1 MHDTLLCIR
10 RRATSADKRAAQPLT
25 PAPWQTE
32 RRTHPRENQAA
43 IDQRELLGASATKV
57 EWPHSHRVLGMV
69 PASALVFWLSIDG
82 LKHLQDDIAKAPK
95 LMVGKLDDGS
105 FDGSFKETFEDR
117 HRIPRNYV
125 QRHKQKPDSCFTI
138 LSRLGT
144 RSRWRWAAAPP
155 PGTSSGWRTQG

>member
-43 IDQRELLGASATKV
+43 VDQRELLGASATKV

-105 FDGSFKETFEDR
+105 FDGSFKETVNTACWNPSKVGLLRGVGSGPRLCGSLAEGWGRSAGGPMFEGPV
-117 HRIPRNYV
+117 HA
-125 QRHKQKPDSCFTI
+125 C
-138 LSRLGT
+138 
-144 RSRWRWAAAPP
+144 
-155 PGTSSGWRTQG
+155 

>member
-43 IDQRELLGASATKV
+43 VDQRELLGASATKV

-105 FDGSFKETFEDR
+105 FDGSFKETVEVLLGASVGR
-117 HRIPRNYV
+117 RLLPESLEGRPAGSSLQLLAERV
-125 QRHKQKPDSCFTI
+125 GELSCPGRVPE
-138 LSRLGT
+138 RLH
-144 RSRWRWAAAPP
+144 AAL
-155 PGTSSGWRTQG
+155 R